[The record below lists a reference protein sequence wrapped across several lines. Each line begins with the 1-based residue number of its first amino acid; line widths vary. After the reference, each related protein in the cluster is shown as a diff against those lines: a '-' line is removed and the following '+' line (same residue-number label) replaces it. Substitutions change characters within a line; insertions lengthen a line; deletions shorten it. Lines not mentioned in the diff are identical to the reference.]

1 MKTSKNVQGS
11 VNNMLEANRHDHKL
25 QLQRGWNEMQR
36 KSMSIKNYTLKIKSL
51 CSPFSSIKV
60 TVDEVDMVQIFLND
74 LLHQI
79 GSLRAIIITMMS
91 LVILWHSIDALFTN
105 KTMIGLWILGWKA
118 KYWTFTQTVVV
129 IKEEE
134 EVQPMIE
141 FCRVCQRVED
151 HVMWRHQRTFEPQW
165 KT

>member
-1 MKTSKNVQGS
+1 
-11 VNNMLEANRHDHKL
+11 
-25 QLQRGWNEMQR
+25 MQR

-91 LVILWHSIDALFTN
+91 LVIL
-105 KTMIGLWILGWKA
+105 
-118 KYWTFTQTVVV
+118 
-129 IKEEE
+129 
-134 EVQPMIE
+134 
-141 FCRVCQRVED
+141 
-151 HVMWRHQRTFEPQW
+151 
-165 KT
+165 